1 MPPPT
6 KLVTYDSMDT
16 TWVNSS
22 SYSYIPDSGPP
33 RHQWTCARP
42 AISPTQASSRG
53 TQHAKTSQNPVTKR
67 SGYDTIRQ
75 DWVDRTGHDSQITDG
90 NTKTDRKLRGVLK
103 GTIEQQYRAKTS
115 RKLRGVM
122 EGTIE
127 QQYRAAADVECASRS
142 RTNNS
147 THSSSTAEYL
157 LPARVTKSQSY
168 IITQV
173 WVCSE
178 SQKSRADLPVTP
190 EEGPHQGRVA
200 SLVGGMGGVGRRG
213 LGRSSAV
220 ASQCE

>member
-103 GTIEQQYRAKTS
+103 GTIEQQYRA
-115 RKLRGVM
+115 
-122 EGTIE
+122 
-127 QQYRAAADVECASRS
+127 AADVECASRS